1 MSDSQRVGSRVS
13 QKLFKKY
20 SVLDRNKY
28 FWQNIVV
35 AGNGNKLKL
44 CKTPLFQ
51 ISGSAGSSTKIEQFK
66 LKFWKFFWGSDSQ
79 IFHFI
84 PLPHHPFK
92 VSMEKNFNN
101 VEITEINWN
110 ATWIK
115 NSFSL
120 LLDCFWSFSFFCVS
134 FYQKSPICHQSHQRL
149 LCSVLTCPLM
159 ANKCNNTFFPKPH
172 QTVYYVTKPMK
183 WNNWKMNQTWGKWT
197 WCKMIQ

>member
-28 FWQNIVV
+28 FWQTIVV

-51 ISGSAGSSTKIEQFK
+51 ISGSAGSSTEIEQFK

-101 VEITEINWN
+101 VEITEINFN
-110 ATWIK
+110 ATWIMK
-115 NSFSL
+115 FLFLYFLILFGVFLSFVSV
-120 LLDCFWSFSFFCVS
+120 FIRKAQFVTRVTRGFFALFLPARWWQINVITLS
-134 FYQKSPICHQSHQRL
+134 SPNHTKQSI
-149 LCSVLTCPLM
+149 T
-159 ANKCNNTFFPKPH
+159 
-172 QTVYYVTKPMK
+172 
-183 WNNWKMNQTWGKWT
+183 
-197 WCKMIQ
+197 